1 MIVSEQDKAR
11 IEKAINEAETK
22 TSAEIVAVIA
32 RASGDYYYAS
42 YLWASL
48 AALILPWPF
57 ILWTWMPIAEI
68 YVLQLALFAV
78 LAIVFH
84 YPPLRYTLVPRSIK
98 RKNAHRKAVDQFVA
112 QNLYT
117 TQSRTGVLIFVSI
130 AERYVE
136 IIADADAHRE
146 IPESEWRESVDGLTA
161 AIGRGEADKGLIETI
176 RRVGDHLA
184 THFPATAHQEHHL
197 PNHLIILGTA

>member
-1 MIVSEQDKAR
+1 MIVSKQDKAR
-11 IEKAINEAETK
+11 VEGAITEAETK

-32 RASGDYYYAS
+32 RASGDYYYAA
-42 YLWASL
+42 YLWAAL
-48 AALILPWPF
+48 AALILPWPLIF
-57 ILWTWMPIAEI
+57 WTWMPIEEI
-68 YVLQLALFAV
+68 FLLQLALFAV
-78 LAIVFH
+78 LAIVLN
-84 YPPLRYTLVPRSIK
+84 YPPVRYALVPRSVK

-117 TQSRTGVLIFVSI
+117 TPNRTGVLIFVSI

-146 IPESEWRESVDGLTA
+146 IPDSEWQDSVDTLTA
-161 AIGRGEADKGLIETI
+161 AIGRGEASEGLVETI
-176 RRVGDHLA
+176 RRVGEHLA
-184 THFPATAHQEHHL
+184 AHFPATAHQEHLL